1 MEVAGS
7 TTDPRSESHK
17 RPLVVGLTGGI
28 GSGKSTVSTVF
39 ASMGIPV
46 IDADQLAHQL
56 VEPGQPALDEI
67 RNTFG
72 ERCITPDGSLDR
84 AFIRQRVFSNNDE
97 KQKLESILHP
107 IIRNRIEA
115 WIAAQESPYC
125 IVVIPLLLETGQT
138 DLVDRVLVVDTPE
151 YEQLKRVA
159 GRDGLTHNVI
169 QAIMDTQADRE
180 SRLAAADDIIENS
193 SDIASLE
200 SQARTLHSYYLEI
213 SHDN

>member
-1 MEVAGS
+1 M
-7 TTDPRSESHK
+7 
-17 RPLVVGLTGGI
+17 
-28 GSGKSTVSTVF
+28 F
-39 ASMGIPV
+39 AALGTPV

-56 VEPGQPALDEI
+56 VEPGQPALNEI

-72 ERCITPDGSLDR
+72 ERCIMPDGRLDR

-107 IIRNRIEA
+107 IIRNRIEV

-138 DLVDRVLVVDTPE
+138 DLVDRILVVDTPE
-151 YEQLKRVA
+151 SEQLKRVA

-200 SQARTLHSYYLEI
+200 SRARALHSYYLEI